1 MIIPVA
7 SDRGVSLLAAHD
19 RTQQKPDNWGVI
31 RSAPAELARWEELGF
46 LPPAFVYVRAV
57 LQQELVRPKS
67 EKNFWADEME
77 RRRIPH
83 FRTEDLL

>member
-31 RSAPAELARWEELGF
+31 RSAPAELAHWEELGF

-57 LQQELVRPKS
+57 LQQDLVRPKS
-67 EKNFWADEME
+67 EKTSGRMRME

>member
-7 SDRGVSLLAAHD
+7 SDRGVPLLAAHD
-19 RTQQKPDNWGVI
+19 RTQQKPDNWGAI

>member
-1 MIIPVA
+1 MIGRSKNLTIGA
-7 SDRGVSLLAAHD
+7 LFDRPQPGSCTGKKV
-19 RTQQKPDNWGVI
+19 
-31 RSAPAELARWEELGF
+31 GF
-46 LPPAFVYVRAV
+46 LPPAASDFVRAV